1 MDQRPD
7 EARISRRAV
16 LAAGGVGVVAGACL
30 ASPVDARGARRP
42 EAVRAA
48 EAFYRTL
55 QAGDLDAFA
64 SLWRRDAVWHQP
76 ITADG
81 TPGRLVGR
89 DTIVEMLRGALQLFD
104 RLSFEWEIHA
114 LHGSPQALAIWSL
127 EHRFV
132 AGGSYVNRGM
142 ALFRVRGERI
152 AEFTEH
158 FDTVAWQA
166 AFGR

>member
-1 MDQRPD
+1 MDHRRD
-7 EARISRRAV
+7 EPRVSRRAV
-16 LAAGGVGVVAGACL
+16 LAASGTGVVGCACL
-30 ASPVDARGARRP
+30 APALDARAAQRR

-89 DTIVEMLRGALQLFD
+89 DAIVEMLRGALGLFD

-114 LHGSPQALAIWSL
+114 LHQSPQALAIWSL
-127 EHRFV
+127 DHHFV
-132 AGGSYVNRGM
+132 GGGSYVNRGM

-158 FDTVAWQA
+158 FDTAAWQA